1 RRVLGPHLW
10 RALLSVSL
18 WGQFAVGRSPAAVQS
33 LSQRLRARG
42 LRPMLALPIEGE
54 G

>member
-1 RRVLGPHLW
+1 RRVLGPRLW
-10 RALLSVSL
+10 RSLLRVSL
-18 WGQFAVGRSPAAVQS
+18 WGQFAVGRDPAAIRG
-33 LSQRLRARG
+33 LTQRLRARG